1 MSSLTINVYC
11 DRFMTVYV
19 FDCIYAY
26 MTVHALTCRCDANQ
40 NICDPT
46 SVSAGVG
53 LYFTVYCNIE
63 CMCLCTESPLEV
75 SSYLFIFVTTASLL
89 QVCLTEALVA
99 LLH

>member
-1 MSSLTINVYC
+1 
-11 DRFMTVYV
+11 MTVCV

-63 CMCLCTESPLEV
+63 CMCLCTV
-75 SSYLFIFVTTASLL
+75 SFRGVLLFVHICDNSIAAAGLPD
-89 QVCLTEALVA
+89 
-99 LLH
+99 